1 MVLRHEGH
9 VRYVGGHELEAILVK
24 GVFPPLIT
32 LFRAKTAVGET
43 IEFKTNGSGYWEL
56 LLVRP

>member
-1 MVLRHEGH
+1 MSEWNA
-9 VRYVGGHELEAILVK
+9 RYMLKRDELEAILVK
-24 GVFPPLIT
+24 GGFPPLIT